1 MAQATGANF
10 ISSAAEGA
18 TYGAINRSPFYS
30 LAAEGATHDAS
41 NGQPFHARRARAQPM
56 AQAIGA
62 SYILGGRWRNLW
74 RNQ

>member
-1 MAQATGANF
+1 MAQATGAHF

-56 AQAIGA
+56 AHRKVERVIHGA
-62 SYILGGRWRNLW
+62 PKRRPF
-74 RNQ
+74 